1 MDHKY
6 VKKLQRSKKKT
17 FPKKNSVFI
26 HILKKD
32 EGHGISHKQIAVVHV
47 IQEIMSIKY
56 QGVPN

>member
-47 IQEIMSIKY
+47 IQ
-56 QGVPN
+56 